1 MTVYNISLQ
10 SLITTR
16 QASLARSVINVN
28 KKLLF
33 INITA
38 YFVKSYI
45 IYRLKPDFSLI
56 YLKKHLTKYPKCSIV
71 NMGVKRRFAK
81 KMPPTKNGDCSAG
94 LLGSINLLV

>member
-28 KKLLF
+28 KKRLF

-45 IYRLKPDFSLI
+45 IYRLNSEI
-56 YLKKHLTKYPKCSIV
+56 S
-71 NMGVKRRFAK
+71 
-81 KMPPTKNGDCSAG
+81 
-94 LLGSINLLV
+94 